1 VEKDFII
8 TINNECWGCF
18 KMNNLKE
25 VVVVSGVRT
34 AIGTFGGSLK
44 DIHQTDLAGLV
55 IKEAV
60 KRAGIEDK
68 LVDEVIVGNVG
79 QIAENGF
86 IGRMCSLKAG
96 LPLETTAYS
105 VNRQCGSGLQ
115 AIADGLMEIQT
126 GNAEIVAACGTENMS
141 QLPYY
146 VKGARFGYRM
156 GHGQFEDGLLTILTW
171 PMGPYHNGI
180 TAENVAE
187 RFNVTREQQDIF
199 ALSSQE
205 KAVKAID
212 EGKFK
217 EEILPVEI
225 SLGKGKT
232 AMFDTDEH
240 PRRGLTLEKL
250 AKLRPVFKEGGS
262 VTAANA
268 SGINDGA
275 AAVVLM
281 SREKAEQ
288 LGLQPILTIKG
299 FAVAG
304 NEPEIMGFAPAL
316 STKKLL
322 NKLNLKV
329 QDIDLI
335 ELNEAFASQSIAVI
349 NDLQLDMN
357 KVNVNGGAIAL
368 GHPVGATGVIL
379 TVKLMY
385 EMKKQNAKLG
395 LVTMCIGGG
404 QGISMLFEN
413 NLI

>member
-1 VEKDFII
+1 
-8 TINNECWGCF
+8 
-18 KMNNLKE
+18 MSNLKE
-25 VVVVSGVRT
+25 VVIVSGVRT
-34 AIGTFGGSLK
+34 AIGAFGGSLK
-44 DIHQTDLAGLV
+44 DIHQADLAGLV

-60 KRAGIEDK
+60 KRAGIDGK
-68 LVDEVIVGNVG
+68 LVDEVVVGNVG
-79 QIAENGF
+79 QIAESGF

-115 AIADGLMEIQT
+115 AVADAVMAIQT
-126 GNAEIVAACGTENMS
+126 GHAEVAVACGTENMS

-146 VKGARFGYRM
+146 VKGARFGYKM

-171 PMGPYHNGI
+171 PMGPYHNGV

-187 RFNVTREQQDIF
+187 RFNITREEQDVF

-205 KAVKAID
+205 KTIKAID

-217 EEILPVEI
+217 DEILPIEVPA
-225 SLGKGKT
+225 GKGQT
-232 AMFDTDEH
+232 VVFDTDEH
-240 PRRGLTLEKL
+240 PRRGLSLEKL
-250 AKLRPVFKEGGS
+250 AKLKTVFKKDGT

-288 LGLQPILTIKG
+288 LGLKPVLTIKG

-304 NEPEIMGFAPAL
+304 NEAEIMGFAPAL

-322 NKLNLKV
+322 EKLNLKV
-329 QDIDLI
+329 EDIDLI
-335 ELNEAFASQSIAVI
+335 ELNEAFASQSVAVI
-349 NDLQLDMN
+349 KDLGLDES
-357 KVNVNGGAIAL
+357 KVNVNGGAIAM
-368 GHPVGATGVIL
+368 GHPVGASGTIL
-379 TVKLMY
+379 PVKLMY
-385 EMKKQNAKLG
+385 EMKRRNAKLG

-404 QGISMLFEN
+404 QGISMVFERN
-413 NLI
+413 